1 LIEQCTNNHGRIER
15 HTWTEFSNAVNGLKL
30 KNCKAPGLNGVPP
43 DPEAFKAID
52 GECRMPPNIFDF
64 LMQYQYFDGERD

>member
-1 LIEQCTNNHGRIER
+1 M
-15 HTWTEFSNAVNGLKL
+15 EFSNAVNGLK
-30 KNCKAPGLNGVPP
+30 NCKAPGLNRVPP